1 LVAENIPHPDSDGPQ
16 LTLVTHA
23 SRGLAGAG
31 GRLGVL
37 GGAYNPVTNAHLV
50 LARTALEQA
59 RLDEVLFVLSKIP
72 PHKRIEGATIDQ
84 RLEMMRLAVA
94 EAPFATVG
102 LCTHGM
108 FLDIA
113 AALRERYQG
122 NLQVFFIVGR
132 DAAER
137 ILTWPYPDPA
147 AALAEMF
154 TAFQLLVFRRR
165 GDFTLPAV
173 HLLQRYAD
181 RIHTLRLSE
190 DLDQISST
198 AVREQAAAGRP
209 LLGLVPEGVAAYIR
223 RHGLY
228 GACSCDKSP

>member
-1 LVAENIPHPDSDGPQ
+1 MAENVPQHDGDRPH
-16 LTLVTHA
+16 LTLVTRA

-37 GGAYNPVTNAHLV
+37 GGAYNPITHAHLV

-84 RLEMMRLAVA
+84 RLEMMRLALA
-94 EAPFATVG
+94 EVPFAAVG
-102 LCTHGM
+102 LCTHGL

-113 AALRERYQG
+113 TAIREGYQG
-122 NLQVFFIVGR
+122 KLEVFFIVGR

-147 AALAEMF
+147 AALQEMF
-154 TAFQLLVFRRR
+154 TAFRLLVFRRR
-165 GDFTLPAV
+165 GEFTLPA
-173 HLLQRYAD
+173 LPPLQHYAD
-181 RIHTLRLSE
+181 RIHALRLRE
-190 DLDQISST
+190 DLDRISST

-209 LLGLVPEGVAAYIR
+209 LKSLVPEGVAAYIR
-223 RHGLY
+223 RHCLY
-228 GACSCDKSP
+228 RTQPQ

>member
-1 LVAENIPHPDSDGPQ
+1 MAANVPHPDSDRPH
-16 LTLVTHA
+16 LTRVTRA
-23 SRGLAGAG
+23 SRGLAGAD

-37 GGAYNPVTNAHLV
+37 GGAYNPITHAHLV
-50 LARTALEQA
+50 LARAALEQA

-94 EAPFATVG
+94 EMPFAAVG
-102 LCTHGM
+102 LCTHGL

-113 AALRERYQG
+113 AALREGYPG
-122 NLQVFFIVGR
+122 KLEVFFIVGR

-147 AALAEMF
+147 AALQEMF
-154 TAFQLLVFRRR
+154 AAFQLLVFRRR
-165 GDFTLPAV
+165 GEFTLPNL

-181 RIHTLRLSE
+181 RINTLRLSE

-198 AVREQAAAGRP
+198 AVRERAAAGRP
-209 LLGLVPEGVAAYIR
+209 LQGLVPEGVAAYIR

-228 GACSCDKSP
+228 RACSSDKSP

>member
-1 LVAENIPHPDSDGPQ
+1 LLEENIPHAENKKPY
-16 LTLVTHA
+16 LKLITRAT
-23 SRGLAGAG
+23 RGLVAPG

-37 GGAYNPVTNAHLV
+37 GGAYNPITRAHLV
-50 LARTALEQA
+50 LARTAVDQA

-72 PHKRIEGATIDQ
+72 PHKRIEGTTIDQ

-94 EAPFATVG
+94 GFSFASVG
-102 LCTHGM
+102 LCTHGL

-113 AALRERYQG
+113 AALRESYEG
-122 NLQVFFIVGR
+122 TIEVFFIVGR

-147 AALAEMF
+147 AALKEMF

-165 GDFTLPAV
+165 GEFTLPTL
-173 HLLQRYAD
+173 HLLQRHAA
-181 RIHTLRLSE
+181 RIHPLRLSE

-198 AVREQAAAGRP
+198 AVRERAAAEQP
-209 LLGLVPEGVAAYIR
+209 LKNLVPEVVASYIR

-228 GACSCDKSP
+228 RT

>member
-1 LVAENIPHPDSDGPQ
+1 LVAKNVPHPESERPH
-16 LTLVTHA
+16 LTLVTRA
-23 SRGLAGAG
+23 SRGLADAG

-37 GGAYNPVTNAHLV
+37 GGAYNPITHAHLV
-50 LARTALEQA
+50 LARAALDQA
-59 RLDEVLFVLSKIP
+59 GLDEVLFVLPQIP

-84 RLEMMRLAVA
+84 RLEMIRLAVA
-94 EAPFATVG
+94 ELPFASVG
-102 LCTHGM
+102 LCTHGL

-113 AALRERYQG
+113 AALRVSYQG
-122 NLQVFFIVGR
+122 KLEVFFIVGR

-137 ILTWPYPDPA
+137 ILTWPYPDAA
-147 AALAEMF
+147 AALEEMF

-165 GDFTLPAV
+165 GEFTLPAL

-181 RIHTLRLSE
+181 RIRTLRLGE
-190 DLDQISST
+190 DLDHVSST

-209 LLGLVPEGVAAYIR
+209 LQGLVPEGVAAYIR

-228 GACSCDKSP
+228 RA

>member
-1 LVAENIPHPDSDGPQ
+1 LVTENVLHPESDRPH
-16 LTLVTHA
+16 LTLVTRA
-23 SRGLAGAG
+23 SRGITSAG

-37 GGAYNPVTNAHLV
+37 GGAYNPITRAHLV
-50 LARTALEQA
+50 LARNALDQA

-72 PHKRIEGATIDQ
+72 PHKRIEGPTIDQ

-94 EAPFATVG
+94 GVPFATVG
-102 LCTHGM
+102 LCTYGL

-113 AALRERYQG
+113 AALREAYQE
-122 NLQVFFIVGR
+122 NPEVFFIVGR

-137 ILTWPYPDPA
+137 NLTWPYPDPA
-147 AALAEMF
+147 AALEEMF
-154 TAFQLLVFRRR
+154 TAFQLLVFRRQ
-165 GDFTLPAV
+165 GEFTLPAL

-190 DLDQISST
+190 DLDHVSST
-198 AVREQAAAGRP
+198 AVREQVAAGRP
-209 LLGLVPEGVAAYIR
+209 IQGLVPAAVAAYIR

-228 GACSCDKSP
+228 QFPLP

>member
-1 LVAENIPHPDSDGPQ
+1 MLEENIPHPDGEKPH
-16 LTLVTHA
+16 LTLVTRA

-31 GRLGVL
+31 GRLGVI
-37 GGAYNPVTNAHLV
+37 GGAYNPVTHAHLV

-94 EAPFATVG
+94 EVPFATVG
-102 LCTHGM
+102 LCTHGL

-113 AALRERYQG
+113 AALREAYHED
-122 NLQVFFIVGR
+122 LEVSFIVGR

-147 AALAEMF
+147 ATLEEMF
-154 TAFQLLVFRRR
+154 GVFQLLVFRRR
-165 GDFTLPAV
+165 GEFTLPALS
-173 HLLQRYAD
+173 LLKGYAD
-181 RIHTLRLSE
+181 RIHVLRLSD
-190 DLDQISST
+190 DLDQVSST
-198 AVREQAAAGRP
+198 AVRGRVAAGQS
-209 LLGLVPEGVAAYIR
+209 LEGLIPDAVAAFILQR
-223 RHGLY
+223 GLY
-228 GACSCDKSP
+228 RA

>member
-1 LVAENIPHPDSDGPQ
+1 MLAENIPHPDSDRPH
-16 LTLVTHA
+16 LTVVTRT
-23 SRGLAGAG
+23 SRSLADAG

-37 GGAYNPVTNAHLV
+37 GGAYNPITHAHLV
-50 LARTALEQA
+50 LARTALEEA
-59 RLDEVLFVLSKIP
+59 RLNEVLFVLSKIP

-94 EAPFATVG
+94 EVPFAAVG
-102 LCTHGM
+102 LCTHGL

-113 AALRERYQG
+113 AALKDAYPERPE
-122 NLQVFFIVGR
+122 VFFIVGR

-147 AALAEMF
+147 AALEKMF

-165 GDFTLPAV
+165 GEFTLPAL

-181 RIHTLRLSE
+181 RIHILRLSE
-190 DLDQISST
+190 DLDYLSST
-198 AVREQAAAGRP
+198 AVRELAAAGRP
-209 LLGLVPEGVAAYIR
+209 LQGLVPVAVAAYIR

-228 GACSCDKSP
+228 RA

>member
-1 LVAENIPHPDSDGPQ
+1 LVAANVPHPDSDRPH
-16 LTLVTHA
+16 LTRVTRA

-37 GGAYNPVTNAHLV
+37 GGAYNPITHAHLV
-50 LARTALEQA
+50 LARAALEQA

-94 EAPFATVG
+94 EMPFAAVG
-102 LCTHGM
+102 LCTHGL

-113 AALRERYQG
+113 AALREGYPG
-122 NLQVFFIVGR
+122 KLDVFFIVGR

-147 AALAEMF
+147 AALQEMF
-154 TAFQLLVFRRR
+154 AAFQLLVFRRR
-165 GDFTLPAV
+165 GEFTLPNL

-181 RIHTLRLSE
+181 RINTLRLSE

-209 LLGLVPEGVAAYIR
+209 LQGLVPEGVAAYIR
-223 RHGLY
+223 RQGLY
-228 GACSCDKSP
+228 RA

>member
-1 LVAENIPHPDSDGPQ
+1 LEENIPHPDSEKPH
-16 LTLVTHA
+16 LTLVTRA
-23 SRGLAGAG
+23 ARGLFGVG
-31 GRLGVL
+31 RRLGVL
-37 GGAYNPVTNAHLV
+37 GGAYNPITHAHLV
-50 LARTALEQA
+50 LARTAVEQA

-94 EAPFATVG
+94 EVPFATVG
-102 LCTHGM
+102 LCTHGL
-108 FLDIA
+108 FLHIA
-113 AALRERYQG
+113 AALKDAYPERPE
-122 NLQVFFIVGR
+122 VFFIVGR

-147 AALAEMF
+147 VALEKMF

-165 GDFTLPAV
+165 GEFTLPAL

-181 RIHTLRLSE
+181 RIHLLRLSE
-190 DLDQISST
+190 DLDHVSST
-198 AVREQAAAGRP
+198 AVRDLAAAGRP
-209 LLGLVPEGVAAYIR
+209 LQGLVPEAVAAHIR

-228 GACSCDKSP
+228 RA

>member
-1 LVAENIPHPDSDGPQ
+1 LAESVPHPDSDRPH
-16 LTLVTHA
+16 LTVVTRA
-23 SRGLAGAG
+23 SRGLADAG

-37 GGAYNPVTNAHLV
+37 GGAYNPITHAHLV
-50 LARTALEQA
+50 LARTALEEA
-59 RLDEVLFVLSKIP
+59 RLNEVLFVLSKIP

-94 EAPFATVG
+94 EIPFATVG
-102 LCTHGM
+102 LCTHGL

-113 AALRERYQG
+113 AALQEGYEG
-122 NLQVFFIVGR
+122 KLEVFFIVGR

-147 AALAEMF
+147 AALEKMF

-165 GDFTLPAV
+165 GEFTLPAL
-173 HLLQRYAD
+173 HRLQRYAD
-181 RIHTLRLSE
+181 RIHVLRLSE
-190 DLDQISST
+190 DLDHVSST

-209 LLGLVPEGVAAYIR
+209 LEGLVPEAVATYIR
-223 RHGLY
+223 RQGLY
-228 GACSCDKSP
+228 RA

>member
-1 LVAENIPHPDSDGPQ
+1 VAENITRPESDSPR
-16 LTLVTHA
+16 LTLVTRA
-23 SRGLAGAG
+23 SRGLASAG

-37 GGAYNPVTNAHLV
+37 GGAYNPITRAHLV
-50 LARTALEQA
+50 LARTAVEEA
-59 RLDEVLFVLSKIP
+59 HLDEVLFVLSKIP

-102 LCTHGM
+102 LCTHGL

-113 AALRERYQG
+113 AALREGFQG
-122 NLQVFFIVGR
+122 NPEVFFIVGR

-137 ILTWPYPDPA
+137 ILTWPYPDPP
-147 AALAEMF
+147 AALEEMF

-165 GDFTLPAV
+165 GEFTLPARR
-173 HLLQRYAD
+173 LLQRYAD
-181 RIHTLRLSE
+181 RIHALRLNE

-198 AVREQAAAGRP
+198 AAREQAAAGKP
-209 LLGLVPEGVAAYIR
+209 LQGLVPAAVAAYIR
-223 RHGLY
+223 HHGLY
-228 GACSCDKSP
+228 SA

>member
-1 LVAENIPHPDSDGPQ
+1 LVTENVPHPESDRPH
-16 LTLVTHA
+16 LTLITRA
-23 SRGLAGAG
+23 SRGLAAAG

-37 GGAYNPVTNAHLV
+37 GGAYNPITHAHLV
-50 LARTALEQA
+50 LARSALEQA

-72 PHKRIEGATIDQ
+72 PRKRIEGATIDQ
-84 RLEMMRLAVA
+84 RLEMMRLAVVDL
-94 EAPFATVG
+94 PFATVG
-102 LCTHGM
+102 LCTHGL

-113 AALRERYQG
+113 AALREGYQG
-122 NLQVFFIVGR
+122 NLEVFFIVGR

-147 AALAEMF
+147 AALQEMF

-165 GDFTLPAV
+165 GEFTLPALP
-173 HLLQRYAD
+173 LLQRYGD
-181 RIHTLRLSE
+181 RIRTLRLSE

-198 AVREQAAAGRP
+198 AVRDQAAAEGP
-209 LLGLVPEGVAAYIR
+209 LQGLVPEVVAAYIR

-228 GACSCDKSP
+228 RA

>member
-1 LVAENIPHPDSDGPQ
+1 VAENITRPESERPH
-16 LTLVTHA
+16 LTLVTRA

-37 GGAYNPVTNAHLV
+37 GGAYNPITRAHLV
-50 LARTALEQA
+50 LARTAVEEA

-84 RLEMMRLAVA
+84 RLEMMRLAAA
-94 EAPFATVG
+94 EVPFATVG
-102 LCTHGM
+102 LCTHGL

-113 AALRERYQG
+113 EALREGYQG
-122 NLQVFFIVGR
+122 NLEVFFIVGR

-147 AALAEMF
+147 AALEEMF

-165 GDFTLPAV
+165 GEFTLPAL

-181 RIHTLRLSE
+181 RIHVLGLSE
-190 DLDQISST
+190 DLDHVSST
-198 AVREQAAAGRP
+198 AARDQAAAGRP
-209 LLGLVPEGVAAYIR
+209 LQGLVPAAVAAYIR

-228 GACSCDKSP
+228 RA

>member
-1 LVAENIPHPDSDGPQ
+1 MAENVPQHDSDRPR
-16 LTLVTHA
+16 LTLVTRA
-23 SRGLAGAG
+23 SRGLSGAG
-31 GRLGVL
+31 GRLGVI
-37 GGAYNPVTNAHLV
+37 GGAYNPITHAHLV
-50 LARTALEQA
+50 LARAALEQA

-94 EAPFATVG
+94 EMPFAAVG
-102 LCTHGM
+102 LCTHGL

-113 AALRERYQG
+113 AALREGYQG
-122 NLQVFFIVGR
+122 NIEVFFIVGR

-147 AALAEMF
+147 AALEEMF

-165 GDFTLPAV
+165 GEFTLPAL

-190 DLDQISST
+190 DLDQIYST
-198 AVREQAAAGRP
+198 AVREQATAGRP
-209 LLGLVPEGVAAYIR
+209 LQGLVPEAVAAYIR

-228 GACSCDKSP
+228 RA

>member
-1 LVAENIPHPDSDGPQ
+1 MLEENIPHPDGEKPH
-16 LTLVTHA
+16 LTLVTRA
-23 SRGLAGAG
+23 SRGLSGVG

-37 GGAYNPVTNAHLV
+37 GGAYNPITHAHLV
-50 LARTALEQA
+50 LARAALEQA

-94 EAPFATVG
+94 EMPFAAVG
-102 LCTHGM
+102 LCSHGL

-113 AALRERYQG
+113 AALREGYPG
-122 NLQVFFIVGR
+122 KLEVFFIVGR

-147 AALAEMF
+147 AALQEMF
-154 TAFQLLVFRRR
+154 AAFQLLVFRRR
-165 GDFTLPAV
+165 GEFTLPNL

-181 RIHTLRLSE
+181 RINTLRLSE

-209 LLGLVPEGVAAYIR
+209 LQGLVPEGVAAYIR
-223 RHGLY
+223 RQGLY
-228 GACSCDKSP
+228 RA